1 MTNASEAPITAARH
15 EIPVLDSTMSYVE
28 AGRQG
33 PTVLLLHGNPTSSY
47 IWRNII
53 PRIAPVAHCIAPDL
67 IGYGQSGKPDI
78 AYRFADQVRYLDAF
92 ITALGLDRLVIV
104 AQDWG
109 TALAFHH
116 ASHRPQNILGLAFME
131 FIRPFADW
139 ESFHQRPQA
148 RELFKAFRTPGQG
161 ETLILEDNIFI
172 ERILPGS
179 VLRRM
184 PPEEMAAYRRPFP
197 TPASRRPILS
207 LPRELPIAGE
217 PVDVFAIST
226 ADHAALR
233 ASTYPKLLFSGD
245 PGALIS
251 PEQARDFAAG
261 LLNCC
266 LVELG
271 PGAHY
276 LQEDH
281 PIAIGDAVHDWLVEI
296 GVAQAPEN
304 RGQQAAAC

>member
-1 MTNASEAPITAARH
+1 MTNISEAPITATRH
-15 EIPVLDSTMSYVE
+15 EIPVLDSTMSYVA

-53 PRIAPVAHCIAPDL
+53 PRIAPVARCIAPDL

-92 ITALGLDRLVIV
+92 VAALRLDRLVIL

-116 ASHRPQNILGLAFME
+116 ASRRPQSMLGLAFME

-139 ESFHQRPQA
+139 DSFHQRPQA
-148 RELFKAFRTPGQG
+148 RELFKAFRTSGKG
-161 ETLILEDNIFI
+161 ETLILDDNIFI

-179 VLRRM
+179 VLRQM
-184 PPEEMAAYRRPFP
+184 TPEELAAYRQPFP
-197 TPASRRPILS
+197 TPASRRPILR

-217 PVDVFAIST
+217 PADVFAIST

-251 PEQARDFAAG
+251 PEQAREFAAG
-261 LLNCC
+261 LTNCR

-281 PIAIGDAVHDWLVEI
+281 PEAIGDAVHDWLIEI
-296 GVAQAPEN
+296 GAAQAPETH
-304 RGQQAAAC
+304 GQQAAAG

>member
-1 MTNASEAPITAARH
+1 MTEKSQQMIAATRH

-28 AGRQG
+28 SGSQG
-33 PTVLLLHGNPTSSY
+33 PTVLLLHGNPTSSH

-53 PRIAPVAHCIAPDL
+53 PRIAPLARCIAPDL

-78 AYRFADQVRYLDAF
+78 GYRFADHVRYLDDF
-92 ITALGLDRLVIV
+92 IAALGLDRLVIL

-116 ASHRPQNILGLAFME
+116 AARRPQSMLGLAFME

-139 ESFHQRPQA
+139 EGFHQRPQA
-148 RELFKAFRTPGQG
+148 REMFKAFRTAGQG
-161 ETLILEDNIFI
+161 EKLILDDNVFI

-179 VLRRM
+179 VLRQLAS
-184 PPEEMAAYRRPFP
+184 EEMEAYRRPFP
-197 TPASRRPILS
+197 TPASRRPILR

-217 PVDVFAIST
+217 PADVFVIST

-251 PEQARDFAAG
+251 PEQAREFAAG
-261 LLNCC
+261 LTNCR

-281 PIAIGDAVHDWLVEI
+281 PEAIGDAVHDWLIEI
-296 GVAQAPEN
+296 GVAQALEI
-304 RGQQAAAC
+304 RGQQAAAG

>member
-1 MTNASEAPITAARH
+1 MTENPQQMIAATRH
-15 EIPVLDSTMSYVE
+15 AIPVLDSTMSYVE
-28 AGRQG
+28 AGMQG
-33 PTVLLLHGNPTSSY
+33 PTVLLLHGNPTSSH
-47 IWRNII
+47 IWRDII
-53 PRIAPVAHCIAPDL
+53 PRIAPVARCIAPDL

-92 ITALGLDRLVIV
+92 IAALGLDRLVIL

-116 ASHRPQNILGLAFME
+116 ASRRPQSMLGLAFME

-148 RELFKAFRTPGQG
+148 RELFKAFRTSGQG
-161 ETLILEDNIFI
+161 EKLILDDNIFI

-179 VLRRM
+179 VLRQM
-184 PPEEMAAYRRPFP
+184 APEEIAAYRQPFP

-207 LPRELPIAGE
+207 LPRDLPIAGE
-217 PVDVFAIST
+217 PTDVFAIST

-233 ASTYPKLLFSGD
+233 SSSYPKLLFSGD

-251 PEQARDFAAG
+251 PQQARGFASG
-261 LLNCC
+261 LKNCR

-281 PIAIGDAVHDWLVEI
+281 PIAIGHAVRDWLVEI
-296 GVAQAPEN
+296 GLASSPNAQV
-304 RGQQAAAC
+304 QSAAAV

>member
-1 MTNASEAPITAARH
+1 MTEKPQQMIAATRH
-15 EIPVLDSTMSYVE
+15 EIPVLDSTMSYIE
-28 AGRQG
+28 AGTQG

-53 PRIAPVAHCIAPDL
+53 PRIAPVARCIAPDL

-78 AYRFADQVRYLDAF
+78 AYRFADQVRYLGAF
-92 ITALGLDRLVIV
+92 IAALGLDRLVIV

-116 ASHRPQNILGLAFME
+116 ASRRPQSMLGLAFME

-139 ESFHQRPQA
+139 DSFHQRPQA

-161 ETLILEDNIFI
+161 EKLILDDNIFI

-179 VLRRM
+179 VLRQM
-184 PPEEMAAYRRPFP
+184 APEEMEVYRRPFP

-207 LPRELPIAGE
+207 LPRDLPIAGE
-217 PVDVFAIST
+217 PADVFAISA

-251 PEQARDFAAG
+251 PQQARDFAAG
-261 LLNCC
+261 LTNCRF
-266 LVELG
+266 VELG

-281 PIAIGDAVHDWLVEI
+281 PIAIGDTVRDWLIEI
-296 GVAQAPEN
+296 GVAQMAED
-304 RGQQAAAC
+304 RGQSAAAF